1 MEVRI
6 DHDLGAEEALLR
18 LLKAAAEHDI
28 RIDQDPEGVSG
39 RLEKSAGFL
48 GSVVG
53 QYTLAE
59 DHLLILVSKAPA
71 MIPEETVRR
80 MIVDGLGSTFT

>member
-6 DHDLGAEEALLR
+6 DHGLGVEEALRR
-18 LLKAAAEHDI
+18 LLKAALEHDI
-28 RIDQDPEGVSG
+28 RIDQNQGGASG

-53 QYTLAE
+53 EYTLAD

-80 MIVDGLGSTFT
+80 MIVDGLGSTFA